1 MKVLLSDKR
10 VSALETTKQ
19 RSMDEKEENR
29 TTSKESPFFV
39 VLHEYLLKF
48 LWLFFFI
55 RFLLFL
61 IWIQYKNYRMN
72 TILYYILEERRILFK
87 DLLLSLETRYSN
99 GNAFLKEVPT
109 WDYVNM
115 RYIVEFYYLFYQT
128 NVSKRKPCANSMWF
142 DCFINMNMVACFY
155 LWIEHNSTLMYS
167 EPP

>member
-1 MKVLLSDKR
+1 MKKKR
-10 VSALETTKQ
+10 TERLQK
-19 RSMDEKEENR
+19 N
-29 TTSKESPFFV
+29 
-39 VLHEYLLKF
+39 LH
-48 LWLFFFI
+48 
-55 RFLLFL
+55 FLLFFTS
-61 IWIQYKNYRMN
+61 IFKNFSDFFSSFVFFFFALESNMRIIGKRCMN

-115 RYIVEFYYLFYQT
+115 RYIVESYYLFYQT
-128 NVSKRKPCANSMWF
+128 NVSKRKPCANSIWF